1 MVDSW
6 RTSQSLYITAI
17 IVLHGMRCKAINYL
31 ITISQVLSP
40 KWTSRQTSLLTIIYV
55 FVLCFL
61 VSHLNMYAMLTVT
74 VLRMCSIL
82 CFHQLGNSRIMVLK
96 LRSSWIT
103 VIFLKS
109 QKHTRHI
116 FAKVVRIALILTLHP
131 SWWSVCSSFP
141 ISIWYSTPS
150 PSHFR
155 YPYFL
160 HCSST
165 ADTYLQRLFTLHWSW
180 LCIRHGDRY

>member
-103 VIFLKS
+103 VIFLKL
-109 QKHTRHI
+109 QNHTRHI
-116 FAKVVRIALILTLHP
+116 FAKVVHIALILTLHP
-131 SWWSVCSSFP
+131 PWRSVLKHVMWKKYHSH
-141 ISIWYSTPS
+141 STEC
-150 PSHFR
+150 
-155 YPYFL
+155 YF
-160 HCSST
+160 
-165 ADTYLQRLFTLHWSW
+165 YV
-180 LCIRHGDRY
+180 